1 MFDFMRRLMYGR
13 YGNDNL
19 NQFLMIAGLLLAA
32 VWSFTRLTVL
42 ALLFLALLFLCYFRM
57 FSRNIAKRQ
66 RENQKF
72 LAFWMPRKTSLHQAW
87 LRFQNRKTHRYFRCK
102 CCKTYLR
109 VPRGK
114 GKINIKC
121 PKCGNEFVKKT

>member
-1 MFDFMRRLMYGR
+1 MFDFLRRFMYGR
-13 YGNDNL
+13 YGNDTL
-19 NQFLMIAGLLLAA
+19 NQFLLLTGLFLAA
-32 VWSFTRLTVL
+32 VWSFVRLDILAVL
-42 ALLFLALLFLCYFRM
+42 ILVLLFLCYFRM
-57 FSRNIAKRQ
+57 FSRNHARRQ
-66 RENQKF
+66 AENQKF
-72 LAFWMPRKTSLHQAW
+72 LGLWLPLKSKVHGVW
-87 LRFQNRKTHRYFRCK
+87 LRFSDRKTHRYFKCK

>member
-13 YGNDNL
+13 YGNDSL
-19 NQFLMIAGLLLAA
+19 NQFLMIAGLFLAA
-32 VWSFTRLTVL
+32 VWSFVRLNALAVVVL
-42 ALLFLALLFLCYFRM
+42 ALVFLCYFRM
-57 FSRNIAKRQ
+57 FSRNISRRQ
-66 RENQKF
+66 AENQKF
-72 LAFWMPRKTSLHQAW
+72 LAWWLPLKKKAGDAR
-87 LRFQNRKTHRYFRCK
+87 LRFRDRKTHRYFRCK